1 MSADRLGRLDVEE
14 LERHN
19 EAIRRLARGLV
30 AGDDAADEVVQ
41 RTLVVA
47 LESVPKDPSRPLA
60 WLYGVM
66 KNIARGI
73 RRSESRRGRRE
84 VAAARPEAVPSVLED
99 AAEIDARLRLW
110 ARQFLQV
117 RHKEKR

>member
-1 MSADRLGRLDVEE
+1 MSADRQGRLDVQE

-47 LESVPKDPSRPLA
+47 LEAAPKDPSRPLA

-66 KNIARGI
+66 KTVVRTI
-73 RRSESRRGRRE
+73 RRGESRRERRE
-84 VAAARPEAVPSVLED
+84 AVAAKPEAVPSVLED

-110 ARQFLQV
+110 AHV
-117 RHKEKR
+117 RRSASRTGP